1 MRGLSTIVDI
11 SNERTARDGR
21 VLFGTTV
28 PILETVVSTIATD
41 NALETNS
48 CRAVFSAW
56 SSKVYNSENGVF
68 IKVWGV

>member
-1 MRGLSTIVDI
+1 MHDLRTIVHI
-11 SNERTARDGR
+11 SNEGTARDGR

-56 SSKVYNSENGVF
+56 SSKVYNSENGGFNRVL
-68 IKVWGV
+68 GV